1 MDKLKQALKE
11 LSTQE
16 EIERMEELDLQREF
30 GKKLESTEKSL
41 DELKGGLVFLAKSSK
56 ESGNKISN
64 SVKDNM
70 GDFVDK
76 LVEKLEEVKNTISDS
91 VVKNKPINVAP
102 VYKDMINQL
111 SAIDK
116 SIKDKPVPVWNWPQY
131 ASVGVRDTS
140 FSNID
145 PSLAYQHNTTT
156 PTTPY
161 GTSLSFD
168 SSGTIKV
175 VSDTNKLPVDAS
187 VTIASSSLVGLEV
200 KQSGG
205 SVGDGTVNLTSAGT
219 AQQISTS
226 SVPCKRVVITAH
238 ESNTDSITVGAS
250 TVVGALA
257 GRRGK
262 TLFPTQSEVFFVDNL
277 NLLYFDG
284 ITTGDDA
291 HYYYEN

>member
-1 MDKLKQALKE
+1 MDKLKEALKS

-16 EIERMEELDLQREF
+16 EIDRMNELELQKEF
-30 GKKLESTEKSL
+30 DKKLKSTEESL
-41 DELKGGLVFLAKSSK
+41 DDLKKGLVLLAKHSK
-56 ESGNKISN
+56 DSGNKISS

-70 GDFVDK
+70 GGFVDK

-91 VVKNKPINVAP
+91 VVKNKPFNAAP

-111 SAIDK
+111 SSIDK

-131 ASVGVRDTS
+131 ASVGVRDKS

-145 PSLAYQHNTTT
+145 PSLAYQHNITT
-156 PTTPY
+156 PGSPY
-161 GTSLSFD
+161 GTSLAYD

-175 VSDTNKLPVDAS
+175 VSSANPLPVSAT
-187 VTIASSSLVGLEV
+187 VTVSSSSLVGLEV
-200 KQSGG
+200 TQAGA
-205 SVGDGTVNLTSAGT
+205 SVGDGTVNLTLAGT
-219 AQQISTS
+219 AQQVSTS
-226 SVPCKRVVITAH
+226 SIPCKRVIITAH
-238 ESNTDSITVGAS
+238 ESNTGTIVVGAS

-262 TLFPTQSEVFFVDNL
+262 ALFSTQSEEFFVSNL

-284 ITTGDDA
+284 TTTNDDI